1 MTRPCLDFWYEFA
14 STYSYLTAMRIDEA
28 AAQRGVAVRWRPF
41 LLGPLFAKAG
51 WPTSPF
57 NIYPAKGAYM
67 WREMERLTRAMKL
80 PLTRPD
86 PFPANGLLAARVALA
101 IEPEADRARFSR
113 AVYLAEFG
121 TGKRIDAPET
131 LAECLSALSLPAG
144 HFLDK
149 AATPETKAALR
160 ENTEEAERAGIFGAP
175 SFVCADGELFWGND
189 RLESAIDHAA
199 GCMIV

>member
-1 MTRPCLDFWYEFA
+1 MTRPRLDFWYEFA

-28 AAQRGVAVRWRPF
+28 AAHRGVAVRWRPF

-67 WREMERLTRAMKL
+67 WREMERLTRAMEL

-101 IEPEADRARFSR
+101 IEREEDRARFTR

-121 TGKRIDAPET
+121 RGERIDAPET
-131 LAECLSALSLPAG
+131 LAACLSALALPAG
-144 HFLDK
+144 PLLDK
-149 AATPETKAALR
+149 ARAADIKAALR
-160 ENTEEAERAGIFGAP
+160 ANTETAERAGIFGAP
-175 SFVCADGELFWGND
+175 SFLCADGELFWGND

-199 GCMIV
+199 SCVIV